1 MPKYKT
7 SIVDSGRKVC
17 YLCGSSHN
25 LEIHHIFSGSNR
37 KNSTQYGLVVTL
49 CANCHRGV
57 SGVHN
62 DYSKMLYLRKIGQQ
76 AFEKNYPTLNFQK
89 IFHKNYLE
97 DDEDDRNDNK

>member
-7 SIVDSGRKVC
+7 SIVDNGRRCC
-17 YLCGSSHN
+17 YLCGSTHN

-57 SGVHN
+57 DGVHN
-62 DYSKMLYLRKIGQQ
+62 NYSKMLYLRQVGQQ
-76 AFEKNYPTLNFQK
+76 AFEKAYPSIKFIK
-89 IFHKNYLE
+89 IFHKNYLGE
-97 DDEDDRNDNK
+97 EDDRNNNK